1 MIFRTIIN
9 QRKYIKELERNIKLI
24 HKNNRKVQEQI
35 LEDFVMTINEIQDVE
50 SMKKSEIEKNKKR
63 NSIIDNK
70 RTKLITKLIELS
82 STDESFR

>member
-1 MIFRTIIN
+1 
-9 QRKYIKELERNIKLI
+9 
-24 HKNNRKVQEQI
+24 
-35 LEDFVMTINEIQDVE
+35 MTINEIQDVE

>member
-1 MIFRTIIN
+1 MIFKTIIN
-9 QRKYIKELERNIKLI
+9 QRKYIKELEKNVKLT
-24 HKNNRKVQEQI
+24 HKNYRDIQEKI

-50 SMKKSEIEKNKKR
+50 AMKKSEIEKNKKR

-82 STDESFR
+82 NTDKSFR